1 MPEGYYFW
9 WGVQFNTNYEFVSP
23 DFELYRSTDYSC
35 PQYLRNPPS
44 SPYGNNE
51 FSGGITDILKSY
63 QESRSVNP
71 ETDQPLRD
79 TYMLTGGTLHY
90 QREIC
95 YVIIV
100 CTGHDL
106 EVQSQIT
113 ASDIC
118 SEPVVNFNGLVDENL
133 KVIDYTKIPQ
143 LQLSFRF
150 LSSKER

>member
-1 MPEGYYFW
+1 
-9 WGVQFNTNYEFVSP
+9 
-23 DFELYRSTDYSC
+23 
-35 PQYLRNPPS
+35 
-44 SPYGNNE
+44 
-51 FSGGITDILKSY
+51 
-63 QESRSVNP
+63 
-71 ETDQPLRD
+71 
-79 TYMLTGGTLHY
+79 MLTGGTLHY
-90 QREIC
+90 QHEIC

-100 CTGHDL
+100 CTQEDL
-106 EVQSQIT
+106 FEVQSQIT